1 MTDVDLLSI
10 LCCPSTHQPLREAL
24 PDELKAFGS
33 GLTAGLIRE
42 DGQVLYPIR
51 NGIPLLVPDAAIS
64 RKM

>member
-10 LCCPSTHQPLREAL
+10 LCCPGTHQPLREAM
-24 PDELKAFGS
+24 PEELKAFDS

-64 RKM
+64 RKL